1 MTSERNGHWE
11 KVYSSKDDD
20 QLSWHQDS
28 PIVSLEF
35 CQRAGASSST
45 SFIDIGAGTSS
56 LVDALAKKGMV
67 DLTVLDIS
75 VGALAKAK
83 LAMGDRA
90 SMVNWLHEDIVE
102 WKPSRTY
109 ALWHDRAVFH
119 FLVEENDRRAYLSCL
134 NQALHVGG
142 HAIIATFALDGP
154 DKCSGLP
161 VQKYSSAKL
170 SDVLGPDFELIADKN
185 IAHKTP
191 WGSSQAF
198 QYSLF
203 KKIY

>member
-1 MTSERNGHWE
+1 MGTGKKFILAKTMTNLAGIKTARLYRLSSARELEPRRVHHSSISVPGHRHW
-11 KVYSSKDDD
+11 SMHS
-20 QLSWHQDS
+20 Q
-28 PIVSLEF
+28 
-35 CQRAGASSST
+35 
-45 SFIDIGAGTSS
+45 
-56 LVDALAKKGMV
+56 KKGMV

-75 VGALAKAK
+75 VAALAKAK

-154 DKCSGLP
+154 DECSGLP